1 MARARRGGRTHVK
14 IVEIT
19 YRYDATDALA
29 RPRPADADAA
39 RERLDA
45 GSRTIAALLDS
56 LTEGTGTARRVIPV
70 DRAISGSRPGR
81 HGAAQRPYAAVL
93 GCSDA
98 RVPIELIF
106 NEGPNDLFV
115 VRVAGNGL
123 GSEVLGSLKY
133 AVDHLGG
140 SLKLIVVLGHS
151 GCGAVSAAVD
161 VSSTRRTISRSPA
174 STRCAISSIGCSWS
188 STRRR
193 SGWRRSTGPRSRS
206 AGLSGGA
213 DRGGGGLERGAC
225 GLHGAAGDRR
235 AGSAG
240 LRAAYGVY
248 LLANRQ
254 VWAPRA
260 GSAECS
266 GLAYP
271 PADPAAFEHSPTR
284 WWHRT
289 GSWRSWRRARSRN
302 GGASARPHPCRT
314 ERIHRG
320 ERQRRRR

>member
-1 MARARRGGRTHVK
+1 MK

-19 YRYDATDALA
+19 YQYDGNVAAG
-29 RPRPADADAA
+29 RPRPVDSDAA
-39 RERLDA
+39 RSRLDE
-45 GSRTIAALLDS
+45 GSRVFSALL
-56 LTEGTGTARRVIPV
+56 EGLADGSGTARRIISVDPRDLGIAPGDEPV
-70 DRAISGSRPGR
+70 PK
-81 HGAAQRPYAAVL
+81 QQPYAAVL

-161 VSSTRRTISRSPA
+161 VFLNPEAYLSLASKHSLRSILDRLLVVVHA
-174 STRCAISSIGCSWS
+174 AAKRMTAVLGHEV
-188 STRRR
+188 TRRR
-193 SGWRRSTGPRSRS
+193 GYREALIETAIVSN
-206 AGLSGGA
+206 
-213 DRGGGGLERGAC
+213 
-225 GLHGAAGDRR
+225 AALAAYTVQREIGTDDPL
-235 AGSAG
+235 G

-248 LLANRQ
+248 LLSARK
-254 VWAPRA
+254 VWAPRSDSTEF
-260 GSAECS
+260 G

-271 PADPAAFEHSPTR
+271 PVDAAGFDDFADAVVTS
-284 WWHRT
+284 
-289 GSWRSWRRARSRN
+289 
-302 GGASARPHPCRT
+302 
-314 ERIHRG
+314 ERIASLL
-320 ERQRRRR
+320 

>member
-1 MARARRGGRTHVK
+1 VK

-19 YRYDATDALA
+19 YRYDAADAEA

-39 RERLDA
+39 RERLNL

-56 LTEGTGTARRVIPV
+56 LTEGTGVAQRVIPV
-70 DRAISGSRPGR
+70 DPRDLGLAAGD
-81 HGAAQRPYAAVL
+81 GAAPTQRPYAAVL

-140 SLKLIVVLGHS
+140 SLKLVVVLGHS

-161 VSSTRRTISRSPA
+161 VFLNPQSYLPLARQHSLRGILDRLLVVVHATAKRIAAVHGPEVAQRRGYREAMIEAAVVSNAALAAYTVQEEI
-174 STRCAISSIGCSWS
+174 
-188 STRRR
+188 
-193 SGWRRSTGPRSRS
+193 
-206 AGLSGGA
+206 
-213 DRGGGGLERGAC
+213 GGGES
-225 GLHGAAGDRR
+225 D
-235 AGSAG
+235 G

-248 LLANRQ
+248 LIASRQ

-260 GSAECS
+260 GSAECE
-266 GLAYP
+266 GLAHP
-271 PADPAAFEHSPTR
+271 PADFAAFEEFADAVV
-284 WWHRT
+284 
-289 GSWRSWRRARSRN
+289 RSD
-302 GGASARPHPCRT
+302 
-314 ERIHRG
+314 RIAALLAQG
-320 ERQRRRR
+320 TP